1 MGRRGRPRTF
11 DREQA
16 LREAHRLF
24 WTAGY
29 EGTTLQDLQ
38 EAMGGITAPSF
49 YAAFGSKEQ
58 LFREVADLHCATE
71 GVPVQQALEEG
82 ATTRESIENM
92 LVASAE
98 MTAQPGKPR
107 GCLLVLGAIN
117 CTHGNEAVQDTL
129 RTMRAKRHK
138 TIRARL
144 ERGVAEGELSGKVDL
159 HAIASFYVTVLDG
172 IALQARDG
180 ASRKSLIATARS
192 AMAAW
197 DALVGA
203 AAGRKARRRA

>member
-1 MGRRGRPRTF
+1 
-11 DREQA
+11 
-16 LREAHRLF
+16 
-24 WTAGY
+24 
-29 EGTTLQDLQ
+29 
-38 EAMGGITAPSF
+38 
-49 YAAFGSKEQ
+49 
-58 LFREVADLHCATE
+58 
-71 GVPVQQALEEG
+71 
-82 ATTRESIENM
+82 
-92 LVASAE
+92 
-98 MTAQPGKPR
+98 
-107 GCLLVLGAIN
+107 VLGAIN